1 LDVDFFCRQLIFD
14 FLSKVNENFLNIVTG
29 VSASF
34 EERHAELVSELL
46 SLLRLDKFLVIQI
59 CLVAYE
65 YALHVLPAVG
75 MLLQLSHPVPHI
87 IEAVL
92 ICAVVSK
99 HNPLRVLEITRRDI
113 SVAFLAGCVPDL

>member
-1 LDVDFFCRQLIFD
+1 M
-14 FLSKVNENFLNIVTG
+14 TG

-46 SLLRLDKFLVIQI
+46 SLLRLNKFLVIQI

-75 MLLQLSHPVPHI
+75 VLLQLSHPVPHI

-92 ICAVVSK
+92 VCAVVSK
-99 HNPLRVLEITRRDI
+99 HNPLRVLEIT
-113 SVAFLAGCVPDL
+113 